1 MFMNLI
7 RWTGVLVLAVQASAA
22 MAQDGPVM
30 VTVDRAK
37 IFRIDDGASA
47 VIVGNPF
54 IADVSLFDDNTVV
67 VTGKSYGTTNLVIL
81 DADSKPIVD
90 EVITVRAAD
99 DDVVAVYR
107 KSLRS
112 SLSCNPSCEPTHR
125 LGDGLEAFKNVADK
139 ATNRN
144 SLAAEAA
151 GVN

>member
-1 MFMNLI
+1 MFTNLI
-7 RWTGVLVLAVQASAA
+7 RWTGVLLFAAQTSIA

-54 IADVSLFDDNTVV
+54 IADVSMFDENTVV
-67 VTGKSYGTTNLVIL
+67 ITGKSYGTTNLVIL
-81 DADSKPIVD
+81 DSNSKPIVD
-90 EVITVRAAD
+90 EVITVRASE

-112 SLSCNPSCEPTHR
+112 TMSCNPSCEPTMR
-125 LGDGLEAFKNVADK
+125 LGDDVNAFNGIAEQ
-139 ATNRN
+139 ANSRN
-144 SLAAEAA
+144 SMAASAA
-151 GVN
+151 GVK